1 MLPLTLIAL
10 GVILAV
16 AAFGNGGSDV
26 PGWHYCAAAVG
37 LLGLIYCLVRAV
49 RRGRGSSQK
58 GLSGLSVPILAILG
72 GVVALCVLQVIPLPA
87 GVLEIVSPSSLE
99 IYRAAAQAGAVGGWF
114 PGFHSISGSTSGP
127 ISVAPSATIDTTL
140 ELLACIVVF
149 ALVSDLAAREP
160 RRRWRLTVPF
170 LAVAVLEAVLGI
182 LQAGAGSKPG
192 GVTGTYQNHNHFAGL
207 LEMSLPFAAMFALG
221 AWRRVTQREGVAW
234 VAILKAWGGL
244 AAVAAMLLA
253 VAASLS
259 RMGFIATLAGL
270 FVSGAAVVVM
280 EERSRGRRKWLPVA
294 ATAGVVLVLAAFL
307 PSTRFIQRFGGATGP
322 GDISSDARFGIWRDA
337 VHLAEA
343 YPVLGC
349 GLGAFQSANMRY
361 QTVTPL
367 LTVNFAHNDYLQLL
381 AELGAVGFVALSIVA
396 AMVYRR
402 LLRNLWEQREPYLY
416 AACLG
421 SLVAIALH
429 SFVDFNLYK
438 PANAMVVAWVAG
450 LAASYGS
457 TALRKD
463 DSRENGI
470 TEG

>member
-1 MLPLTLIAL
+1 MLTLTLTLVAL
-10 GVILAV
+10 GAILAV

-37 LLGLIYCLVRAV
+37 LLGLVYYLVRV
-49 RRGRGSSQK
+49 VWRSGRNSQK
-58 GLSGLSVPILAILG
+58 GLSGLSVPILAVLCGI
-72 GVVALCVLQVIPLPA
+72 VALCVLQLIPLPA

-99 IYRAAAQAGAVGGWF
+99 IHRAAAQAGAVGRWL
-114 PGFHSISGSTSGP
+114 PGLYP
-127 ISVAPSATIDTTL
+127 ISVTPSATIDTTL

-149 ALVSDLAAREP
+149 ALASDLAARER
-160 RRRWRLTVPF
+160 RRRWRLTIPF
-170 LAVAVLEAVLGI
+170 LAVALLEAVLGI

-192 GVTGTYQNHNHFAGL
+192 GVSGTYQNHNHFAGL
-207 LEMSLPFAAMFALG
+207 LEMSLPFAAMFAFG
-221 AWRRVTQREGVAW
+221 AWRRVTRREAVAW
-234 VAILKAWGGL
+234 VGILEAWGGL

-270 FVSGAAVVVM
+270 FVSGTAVLVT
-280 EERSRGRRKWLPVA
+280 EERSRRRRKWLPVA

-307 PSTRFIQRFGGATGP
+307 PSSRFIQRFATGTGP

-343 YPVLGC
+343 FPVLGC

-381 AELGAVGFVALSIVA
+381 AELGAVGLLALLIVA

-402 LLRNLWEQREPYLY
+402 LFRNLWERREPYFY

-450 LAASYGS
+450 LASSYGTTRS
-457 TALRKD
+457 RGD
-463 DSRENGI
+463 DSGEYD
-470 TEG
+470 